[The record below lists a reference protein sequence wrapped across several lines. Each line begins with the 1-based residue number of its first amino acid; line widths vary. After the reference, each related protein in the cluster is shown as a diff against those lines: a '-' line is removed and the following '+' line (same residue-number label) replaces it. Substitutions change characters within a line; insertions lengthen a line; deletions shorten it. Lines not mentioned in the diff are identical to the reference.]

1 MTKETVKELKSWS
14 TNLGL
19 YSIVILS
26 ISRLQNIQTTIS
38 RVSEIKTMKKY
49 ITNNFVRTSCLL
61 LGCLFIS
68 FQADAASKDSI
79 REQLVNA
86 KPANESLK
94 FSPIFEGRGDGVV
107 TCPVTGE
114 KITAKN
120 FKIEHS
126 GRTVYFCCKGCYQRG
141 KQLPDKYIK
150 PTMEEQQQA
159 VKAYLAKV
167 PEAPP
172 GEEICNE

>member
-1 MTKETVKELKSWS
+1 MKSKY
-14 TNLGL
+14 L
-19 YSIVILS
+19 
-26 ISRLQNIQTTIS
+26 IS
-38 RVSEIKTMKKY
+38 K
-49 ITNNFVRTSCLL
+49 FVWTSSMMLA
-61 LGCLFIS
+61 CLFIS
-68 FQADAASKDSI
+68 FQAGAASKDSI
-79 REQLVNA
+79 REQLVNT
-86 KPANESLK
+86 KPANGSLK

-120 FKIEHS
+120 LKAEYF

-141 KQLPDKYIK
+141 TRLPTKYIK